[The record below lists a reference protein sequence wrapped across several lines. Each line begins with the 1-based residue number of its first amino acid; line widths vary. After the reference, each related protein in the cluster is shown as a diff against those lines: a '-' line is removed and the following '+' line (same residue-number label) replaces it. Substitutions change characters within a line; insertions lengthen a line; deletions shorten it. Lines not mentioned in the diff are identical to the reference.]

1 MKNLK
6 DIILEHFEYSNFSIL
21 GHVENPNF
29 SIYERL
35 HINKDI
41 KPIFNEILDEYEEC
55 KFKDIN
61 IYKTNRVN
69 NKPIEDKTLINE
81 ISKYFDD
88 DDLVFLVT
96 KKYGDPLNSEIL
108 KNLKYNKKPIM
119 QKVYSVT
126 CRVGFYIKKIPSING
141 ICLIKKFF
149 DKKNIIEKTQ
159 YIIKILN

>member
-1 MKNLK
+1 MKQINK
-6 DIILEHFEYSNFSIL
+6 YIQ
-21 GHVENPNF
+21 
-29 SIYERL
+29 ERL

-61 IYKTNRVN
+61 IYKTNRIN

-88 DDLVFLVT
+88 EDLVFLIT
-96 KKYGDPLNSEIL
+96 KKYGDTLNSEIL

-126 CRVGFYIKKIPSING
+126 CRVGFYIKKIQSING

-149 DKKNIIEKTQ
+149 DKKNSIEKTQ

>member
-1 MKNLK
+1 MKQ
-6 DIILEHFEYSNFSIL
+6 ISYYI
-21 GHVENPNF
+21 V
-29 SIYERL
+29 ERL

-88 DDLVFLVT
+88 EDLVILVT

-108 KNLKYNKKPIM
+108 KNLKYNKKPIIY
-119 QKVYSVT
+119 KSYSVT
-126 CRVGFYIKKIPSING
+126 SRVAFCIKKVPSING

-149 DKKNIIEKTQ
+149 DKKNSIEKTQ
-159 YIIKILN
+159 YIIKFLN